1 MSQHGRSDSEK
12 GRKSSM
18 AELKKEL
25 AMSTLELT
33 EALNGQAATSEILR
47 AISRSPTDLQPVFDI
62 IAENAVRLC
71 GAEVSTVFRYD
82 GALLHLKAIYGSNA
96 AAMDAV
102 RQAFPSAPGDA
113 TSAARAVRDCATVH
127 IPDNQTDK
135 RYGIKVAALAAGFRS
150 LLAVPMIHEGR
161 AIGAIAVGRAEP
173 GRFSDKQEQIL
184 ATFAEQAIIAIENVR
199 LFEEVQVRTR
209 ELEQLSNH
217 LAKYLA
223 PQLYDSIFSG
233 KQEVKLVSQRKR
245 LTIFFSDIEDFT
257 ETTERLESEDVTSL
271 LNQYLTEMAKIALA
285 HGATID
291 KYVGDAIVIFFGDPE
306 TRGVKEDALACVTMA
321 IAMRKRMKEL
331 ENVWMESG
339 IEKPLHCRIG
349 INTGVCTVGNF
360 GSEDRLDYT
369 IIGGGVNVA
378 SRLQTACPVS
388 EILISYETYAHVK
401 DVIEC
406 EEVGQI
412 EVKGISYP
420 ISTYRVIDLYENL
433 EEEKRPIHAK
443 MPHVRLDVD
452 VNLMTTKEK
461 RQAAAM
467 LLEAVDRLSNID
479 SKT

>member
-1 MSQHGRSDSEK
+1 
-12 GRKSSM
+12 M
-18 AELKKEL
+18 AELKNEL
-25 AMSTLELT
+25 AMRNLELM

-47 AISRSPTDLQPVFDI
+47 AISRSPTDLQAVFDI
-62 IAENAVRLC
+62 IAENAARLC
-71 GAEVSTVFRYD
+71 GAEVSTVFRFD
-82 GALLHLKAIYGSNA
+82 GELVHLKAIYSSDA
-96 AAMDAV
+96 AQMDAV
-102 RQAFPSAPGDA
+102 RRVFPMPPSDA
-113 TSAARAVRDCATVH
+113 TAAGRAVRDCATVH
-127 IPDNQTDK
+127 IPDLQADK
-135 RYGIKVAALAAGFRS
+135 RYRVKDAALAAGFRS

-161 AIGAIAVGRAEP
+161 AIGAIAVGRAEA
-173 GRFSDKQEQIL
+173 GKFGEKQDQLL

-199 LFEEVQVRTR
+199 LFEEVQARTR
-209 ELEQLSNH
+209 ELEKLSNH
-217 LAKYLA
+217 LAKYLS
-223 PQLYDSIFSG
+223 PQIYDLIFSG

-257 ETTERLESEDVTSL
+257 ETTERLESEDVTRL
-271 LNQYLTEMAKIALA
+271 LNQYLTEMSQIALA

-321 IAMRKRMKEL
+321 IEMRKRMREL

-339 IEKPLHCRIG
+339 IEIPLHCRIG

-360 GSEDRLDYT
+360 GSEDRMDYT

-388 EILISYETYAHVK
+388 EILVSYETYAHIK
-401 DVIEC
+401 DAIEC
-406 EEVGQI
+406 AEEGQI
-412 EVKGISYP
+412 DVKGISYP

-433 EEEKRPIHAK
+433 EEKKRPIRVK

-452 VNLMTTKEK
+452 IDLMTAKEK
-461 RQAAAM
+461 RRAATM
-467 LLEAVDRLSNID
+467 LLEAADRLSNID